1 MSETIYINS
10 KELSE
15 FNARALRD
23 TIKIGG
29 TEVKNDY
36 FQGRNRTNYTLMDKT
51 YGLKAVSFTL
61 AYIGRSLHET
71 LEKKSLCETEMF
83 GTCEIYMP
91 DGFYY
96 RCMLE
101 SIGEATTKGVD
112 GVEVLIECA
121 YKLKGIQHERMIE
134 VANGSRFFARG
145 TMPTMDCIIEVT
157 VSQDAE
163 HYRIAGADF
172 GAVEAGDVLVF
183 DGINKR
189 FLKNGAPTT
198 AKEWIS
204 FPRVTSGLNQF
215 TTPDIPKVK
224 YYPCYL

>member
-1 MSETIYINS
+1 
-10 KELSE
+10 
-15 FNARALRD
+15 
-23 TIKIGG
+23 
-29 TEVKNDY
+29 
-36 FQGRNRTNYTLMDKT
+36 
-51 YGLKAVSFTL
+51 
-61 AYIGRSLHET
+61 
-71 LEKKSLCETEMF
+71 
-83 GTCEIYMP
+83 
-91 DGFYY
+91 
-96 RCMLE
+96 MLE
-101 SIGEATTKGVD
+101 SIGDSETKGID

-172 GAVEAGDVLVF
+172 GAVEAGDVLTF

-215 TTPDIPKVK
+215 VTPDIPKVK